1 MYWKKL
7 SYPIDSGIAIK
18 VNADDEDNSRKN
30 FTIKEL
36 RDFISTAW
44 KRQLRRQ
51 GKLNQDLSIREVS
64 EFIKLTDEA
73 KILFERETE
82 GFSKREAVVIL
93 ELAQTINDISE
104 NFSDELQKSHIE
116 EAIKLHGKIPYVTD
130 I

>member
-1 MYWKKL
+1 MIY
-7 SYPIDSGIAIK
+7 S
-18 VNADDEDNSRKN
+18 
-30 FTIKEL
+30 
-36 RDFISTAW
+36 
-44 KRQLRRQ
+44 
-51 GKLNQDLSIREVS
+51 
-64 EFIKLTDEA
+64 
-73 KILFERETE
+73 FERETE